1 MEKFIDA
8 VAAGDIRD
16 NPTPEF
22 SEEMRRRFPTERE
35 TDALLVRKLQRRNGP
50 PYRHVTLDEMSAA
63 LDAMLRHVI
72 GEDFKVAGLKWLTG
86 GASKIQMAFTL
97 TWTDAESG
105 RRQDRLVLRMD
116 PSEPSNST
124 SRLREVE
131 LIRAFEGIVP
141 VPKVFWLDANGDWFP
156 EPAIIYS
163 FVAGVTKQKS
173 QSAGKVIGLG
183 TMFSPDMRE
192 KLAPQFL
199 QNLAAIHTADID
211 RMTLT
216 SMDRPEVGTTQSA
229 RWQLNRARRV
239 WEEDRGEEFPLM
251 EVAANWLE
259 RELPVLDH
267 LSVVHGDYRS
277 GNFLFDEES
286 GRITAIL
293 DWERGHLGDR
303 HRDLAWMTRRAMGHV
318 GEDGRTYY
326 VCGLIP
332 LDEFYER
339 YEKASGL
346 SVDMKRVTY
355 YRILNCFQSITTT
368 VATAYRVSKLGKSH
382 QDVLLS
388 RLKAVSPIN
397 ENEMAEML
405 EGAI

>member
-1 MEKFIDA
+1 MVKSIDT
-8 VAAGDIRD
+8 AATTDVRD

-22 SEEMRRRFPTERE
+22 IEEMRRRFPTERE
-35 TDALLVRKLQRRNGP
+35 TDALLVRKLQRRSGP
-50 PYRHVTLDEMSAA
+50 PYRHVTLDEMAA
-63 LDAMLRHVI
+63 SLDAMLRHVI
-72 GEDFKVAGLKWLTG
+72 GSEFEVTGLKWLTG
-86 GASKIQMAFTL
+86 GASKIQMAFML
-97 TWTDAESG
+97 TWTDSEGG
-105 RRQDRLVLRMD
+105 RRQDHLVLRMD

-124 SRLREVE
+124 SRVREVE

-141 VPKVFWLDANGDWFP
+141 VPKVYWLDANGDWFP

-163 FVAGVTKQKS
+163 FVPGVTKQKT

-183 TMFSPDMRE
+183 TMFSEEMRQ

-199 QNLAAIHTADID
+199 ANLAAIHTADID
-211 RMTLT
+211 AMSLT
-216 SMDRPEVGTTQSA
+216 SMDRPTVGTTESA

-239 WEEDRGEEFPLM
+239 WEEDRGEDFPLM
-251 EVAANWLE
+251 DVAVNWLE

-277 GNFLFDEES
+277 GNFLFDEDS
-286 GRITAIL
+286 GSITAIL

-303 HRDLAWMTRRAMGHV
+303 HRDLAWMTRRAMGHF
-318 GEDGRTYY
+318 GADGKTYY

-368 VATAYRVSKLGKSH
+368 VATAYRVSKLAKSH

-405 EGAI
+405 EGAM